1 MPDVIPRKW
10 LKVTICAKKLPK
22 VLAVSEKMSNFA
34 PMKQHQ
40 FIITGKNVLTGH
52 RDQLSRPMGEQE
64 AQERLERERQNR
76 RYQHYQTH
84 KLLKIERLEAVQ
96 LTIQF
101 KDHEQ

>member
-1 MPDVIPRKW
+1 MTDVIPREW

-34 PMKQHQ
+34 AMKQPQ
-40 FIITGKNVLTGH
+40 YIITGKNVLTGH

-64 AQERLERERQNR
+64 AQERLEREKQNR

-101 KDHEQ
+101 KDYEQ